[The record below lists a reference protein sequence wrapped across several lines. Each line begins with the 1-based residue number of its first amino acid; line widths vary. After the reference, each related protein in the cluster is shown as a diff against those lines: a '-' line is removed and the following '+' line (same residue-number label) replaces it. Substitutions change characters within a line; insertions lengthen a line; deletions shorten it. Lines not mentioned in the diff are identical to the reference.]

1 MPYDFREDQQRLRE
15 TLRAFALAELVPGAA
30 ERDRTA
36 AYPAH
41 LVARLAELELMGIT
55 VPAAYGGLGL
65 DTPTQLVAVEEVAYG
80 DAALASIFTG
90 HYLGLEGLLL
100 FGTDD
105 QKRRLLTPL
114 ARGEALA
121 AFALTEPDAGSDVAS
136 IRTDALRDGDRWR
149 IRGSKV
155 FISNAREAGLLIVF
169 AKTRGD
175 AGIEGIGAFAV
186 RSDADGVS
194 YSEPQDKL
202 GIRSA
207 PTYEVRLDDVA
218 VPGDALIGAEDAGG
232 RIALEVLNRARIDIA
247 AMANGIA
254 MRALQLAADYA
265 AERRQFGRPIREF
278 QAVQLLLAEMDVAV
292 ETGRL
297 AAYRAATLKDAGADL
312 RREAAIAK
320 YVATEN
326 CFACVDRALQI
337 HGGYG
342 YMRESEVERLYRDCR
357 ILRIYEGTSQIQLL
371 TIARALARRRDERGA
386 VV

>member
-1 MPYDFREDQQRLRE
+1 MPYEFTEDQQRLRE
-15 TLRAFALAELVPGAA
+15 TLRAFALEELVPGAA

-36 AYPAH
+36 AYPAQ

-55 VPAAYGGLGL
+55 VPTAYGGLGL
-65 DTPTQLVAVEEVAYG
+65 DTPTQLVAVEEVTYG

-90 HYLGLEGLLL
+90 HYLGMEGLVL
-100 FGTDD
+100 FGTDE

-114 ARGEALA
+114 ARGDELA

-136 IRTDALRDGDRWR
+136 IRTEAVRDGDRWR

-155 FISNAREAGLLIVF
+155 FISNAREAGLLVVF
-169 AKTRGD
+169 AKTRPDRGMD
-175 AGIEGIGAFAV
+175 GIGAFAV
-186 RSDADGVS
+186 PSDAANVS
-194 YSEPQDKL
+194 YSDPQDKL

-218 VPGDALIGAEDAGG
+218 VPRDALLGDETAGG

-265 AERRQFGRPIREF
+265 AERRQFGQPIRDF

-297 AAYRAATLKDAGADL
+297 TAYRAAAIKDDGADI

-342 YMRESEVERLYRDCR
+342 YMRESEIERLYRDCR

-371 TIARALARRRDERGA
+371 TIARSLARRRDERGA

>member
-1 MPYDFREDQQRLRE
+1 MPYEFTEEQQRLRE
-15 TLRAFALAELVPGAA
+15 TLRAFALEELVPGAA

-36 AYPAH
+36 AYPAQ

-55 VPAAYGGLGL
+55 VPTAYGGLGL

-90 HYLGLEGLLL
+90 HYLGMEGLVL
-100 FGTDD
+100 FGTDE
-105 QKRRLLTPL
+105 QKRRTLTPL
-114 ARGEALA
+114 ARGDQLA
-121 AFALTEPDAGSDVAS
+121 AFALTEPDAGSDIAS
-136 IRTDALRDGDRWR
+136 IRTEASRDGDGWLL
-149 IRGSKV
+149 RGSKV
-155 FISNAREAGLLIVF
+155 FISNAREAGLLVVF
-169 AKTRGD
+169 AKTRPD
-175 AGIEGIGAFAV
+175 AGIHGIGAFAV
-186 RSDADGVS
+186 PSDAAGMS
-194 YSEPQDKL
+194 YSDPQDKL

-218 VPGDALIGAEDAGG
+218 VPRDALIGGETGGG

-265 AERRQFGRPIREF
+265 AERRQFGRPIGDF
-278 QAVQLLLAEMDVAV
+278 QAVQLLLAEMDVAA

-297 AAYRAATLKDAGADL
+297 AAYRAATVKDNGGDV

-342 YMRESEVERLYRDCR
+342 YMRESEIERLYRDCR

-371 TIARALARRRDERGA
+371 TIARALARRRSDYGDVA
-386 VV
+386 

>member
-1 MPYDFREDQQRLRE
+1 VPYEFSDEQQRLRE
-15 TLRAFALAELVPGAA
+15 TLRAFALEELVPGAA
-30 ERDRTA
+30 ERDATA

-41 LVARLAELELMGIT
+41 LVSRLAELELMGIT
-55 VPAAYGGLGL
+55 VPSAYGGLGL

-90 HYLGLEGLLL
+90 HYLGMEGLVL
-100 FGTDD
+100 FGTDE

-114 ARGEALA
+114 ARGDEVA

-136 IRTDALRDGDRWR
+136 IRTEAVRDGDRWR
-149 IRGSKV
+149 IRGNKV

-169 AKTRGD
+169 AKTRPD
-175 AGIEGIGAFAV
+175 AGLEGIAAFAV
-186 RSDADGVS
+186 RSGAPGIS
-194 YSEPQDKL
+194 YSDPQDKL

-207 PTYEVRLDDVA
+207 PTYELRFDDVE
-218 VPGDALIGAEDAGG
+218 VPRDALIGGEHAGG
-232 RIALEVLNRARIDIA
+232 RIAFEVLNRARIDIA
-247 AMANGIA
+247 AMANGIG
-254 MRALQLAADYA
+254 MRALQLAVDYA
-265 AERRQFGRPIREF
+265 AERRQFGRPIRDF
-278 QAVQLLLAEMDVAV
+278 QAVQLLLAEMDVSL

-297 AAYRAATLKDAGADL
+297 AAYRAAHVKDSGRSV

-342 YMRESEVERLYRDCR
+342 YMRESEIERLYRDCR

-371 TIARALARRRDERGA
+371 TIARVLARRRDEETT

>member
-1 MPYDFREDQQRLRE
+1 MPYEFSEEQQRLRK
-15 TLRAFALAELVPGAA
+15 TLRALVLEELVPGAA
-30 ERDRTA
+30 ERDRA
-36 AYPAH
+36 AVYPAD

-55 VPAAYGGLGL
+55 VPTAYGGLGL

-90 HYLGLEGLLL
+90 HYLGMEGLLL
-100 FGTDD
+100 YGSDE

-114 ARGEALA
+114 ARGDQIA
-121 AFALTEPDAGSDVAS
+121 AFALTEPDAGSDVAA
-136 IRTDALRDGDRWR
+136 IRTEAVPDGDRWR
-149 IRGSKV
+149 IRGNKI
-155 FISNAREAGLLIVF
+155 FISNARESGLLIVF
-169 AKTRGD
+169 AKTRPD
-175 AGIEGIGAFAV
+175 DGIEGIGAFAV
-186 RSDADGVS
+186 RSDSAGIS

-207 PTYEVRLDDVA
+207 PTYEIRFDDVT
-218 VPGDALIGAEDAGG
+218 VDRSALIGDETAGG
-232 RIALEVLNRARIDIA
+232 RLALDVLNRARIDIA

-254 MRALQLAADYA
+254 MRALQLAVDYA
-265 AERRQFGRPIREF
+265 AERRQFGRPIRDF
-278 QAVQLLLAEMDVAV
+278 QAVQLLLAEMDIAV

-297 AAYRAATLKDAGADL
+297 AAYRAAVVKDGGADL
-312 RREAAIAK
+312 RRQAAIAK

-342 YMRESEVERLYRDCR
+342 YMRESEIERLYRDCR

-371 TIARALARRRDERGA
+371 TITRELARRHDERGA

>member
-1 MPYDFREDQQRLRE
+1 VPYEFTEEQQRLRQ
-15 TLRAFALAELVPGAA
+15 TLRAFALEELVPGAA

-36 AYPAH
+36 AFPAK
-41 LVARLAELELMGIT
+41 LVARLGALELMGIT
-55 VPAAYGGLGL
+55 VPSTYG
-65 DTPTQLVAVEEVAYG
+65 
-80 DAALASIFTG
+80 
-90 HYLGLEGLLL
+90 GLLL
-100 FGTDD
+100 FGTDE
-105 QKRRLLTPL
+105 QKRRLLAPL
-114 ARGEALA
+114 ARGDELA

-136 IRTDALRDGDRWR
+136 IRTEAARETGGWR

-169 AKTRGD
+169 AKTRRD
-175 AGIEGIGAFAV
+175 AGIEGLGAFAV
-186 RSDADGVS
+186 RSGAAGIS

-218 VPGDALIGAEDAGG
+218 VAHDALIGDETGGG

-254 MRALQLAADYA
+254 MRALQLATDYA
-265 AERRQFGRPIREF
+265 AERSQFGRPIRDF

-297 AAYRAATLKDAGADL
+297 AAYRAAALKDAGADL

-342 YMRESEVERLYRDCR
+342 YMRESEIERLYRDCR

-371 TIARALARRRDERGA
+371 TIARALARRRDVHGA

>member
-1 MPYDFREDQQRLRE
+1 
-15 TLRAFALAELVPGAA
+15 
-30 ERDRTA
+30 
-36 AYPAH
+36 
-41 LVARLAELELMGIT
+41 
-55 VPAAYGGLGL
+55 
-65 DTPTQLVAVEEVAYG
+65 VEEVAYG
-80 DAALASIFTG
+80 DAALASIYTG
-90 HYLGLEGLLL
+90 HYLGLEALVLYGSEE
-100 FGTDD
+100 
-105 QKRRLLTPL
+105 QKRRYLTPL
-114 ARGEALA
+114 ARGEQLA
-121 AFALTEPDAGSDVAS
+121 GFALTEPEAGSDVAS
-136 IRTDALRDGDRWR
+136 IRTRARRDGERWLL
-149 IRGSKV
+149 RGNKV

-169 AKTRGD
+169 AKTRRD

-207 PTYEVRLDDVA
+207 PTYEVRLDNVG
-218 VPGDALIGAEDAGG
+218 VPRDALIGDENAGG

-265 AERRQFGRPIREF
+265 AERRQFGRPIRDF
-278 QAVQLLLAEMDVAV
+278 QAVQLLLAEMDVGV

-297 AAYRAATLKDAGADL
+297 VAYRAAKLKDAGADL
-312 RREAAIAK
+312 RRDAAIAK

-342 YMRESEVERLYRDCR
+342 YMRESEIERLYRDCR

-371 TIARALARRRDERGA
+371 TIARALARRRDDHGA

>member
-1 MPYDFREDQQRLRE
+1 MPYEFSDEQQRLQQ
-15 TLRAFALAELVPGAA
+15 TLRAFALEELVPGAA
-30 ERDRTA
+30 KRDETA
-36 AYPAH
+36 AYPAD
-41 LVARLAELELMGIT
+41 LVARLAELDLMGIT
-55 VPAAYGGLGL
+55 VPREYGGLGL

-80 DAALASIFTG
+80 DAALASIYTG
-90 HYLGLEGLLL
+90 HYLGMEGLLL
-100 FGTDD
+100 FGTSE
-105 QKRRLLTPL
+105 QKRRLPTPL
-114 ARGEALA
+114 ARGEELA
-121 AFALTEPDAGSDVAS
+121 AFALTEPDAGSDIAS
-136 IRTDALRDGDRWR
+136 IRTEAVRDGDRWR
-149 IRGSKV
+149 LRGSKV
-155 FISNAREAGLLIVF
+155 FISNAREAGLLVVF
-169 AKTRGD
+169 AKTRRD
-175 AGIEGIGAFAV
+175 AGIEGIAAFAV
-186 RSDADGVS
+186 RSDAAGIS

-218 VPGDALIGAEDAGG
+218 VANDALIGDETAGG

-254 MRALQLAADYA
+254 MRALQLGADYA
-265 AERRQFGRPIREF
+265 AERRQFGRPIRDF

-297 AAYRAATLKDAGADL
+297 AAYRAAAVKDAGADV

-342 YMRESEVERLYRDCR
+342 YMRESEIERLFRDCR

-371 TIARALARRRDERGA
+371 TIARALARRRDEHGA

>member
-1 MPYDFREDQQRLRE
+1 MPYEFTEEQQRLRE
-15 TLRAFALAELVPGAA
+15 TLRTFALEELVPGAR
-30 ERDRTA
+30 ERDATA
-36 AYPAH
+36 TYPAH

-90 HYLGLEGLLL
+90 HYLGMEGLVL
-100 FGTDD
+100 FGSEE
-105 QKRRLLTPL
+105 QKRRLLAPL
-114 ARGEALA
+114 ARGHELT

-136 IRTDALRDGDRWR
+136 VRTEAVRNRNGWR
-149 IRGSKV
+149 LRGSKM

-169 AKTRGD
+169 ARTVPG

-186 RSDADGVS
+186 RSDAAGMS

-218 VPGDALIGAEDAGG
+218 VARDALIGGETAGG

-254 MRALQLAADYA
+254 MRALQLAVDYA
-265 AERRQFGRPIREF
+265 AERRQFGRPIRDF

-297 AAYRAATLKDAGADL
+297 AAFRAAVLKDAGADL
-312 RREAAIAK
+312 RREGAIAK

-326 CFACVDRALQI
+326 CFACVDRALQV

-342 YMRESEVERLYRDCR
+342 YMRESEIERLYRDCR

-371 TIARALARRRDERGA
+371 TVARALARRRDGRGA

>member
-1 MPYDFREDQQRLRE
+1 MPYEFSEEQQRLRE
-15 TLRAFALAELVPGAA
+15 TLRAFALEELVPGAG
-30 ERDRTA
+30 ERDETA
-36 AYPAH
+36 AYPAK
-41 LVARLAELELMGIT
+41 LVGRLAELQLMGIT
-55 VPAAYGGLGL
+55 VPTAYGGLGL

-100 FGTDD
+100 FGTDE

-114 ARGEALA
+114 ARGDELA

-136 IRTDALRDGDRWR
+136 IRTEAVRDGDRWR
-149 IRGSKV
+149 ISGNKV

-169 AKTRGD
+169 AKTRRD

-186 RSDADGVS
+186 RSDAAGLS

-207 PTYEVRLDDVA
+207 PTYEVRLDDVTVA
-218 VPGDALIGAEDAGG
+218 GDALIGDEAAGG

-265 AERRQFGRPIREF
+265 AERRQFGRPIRDF

-297 AAYRAATLKDAGADL
+297 AAYRAAGVKDDGADV

-342 YMRESEVERLYRDCR
+342 YMRESEIERLYRDCR
-357 ILRIYEGTSQIQLL
+357 ILRIFEGTSQMQLL
-371 TIARALARRRDERGA
+371 TIARTLARRHDDRGA

>member
-1 MPYDFREDQQRLRE
+1 MPYEFSEEQQRLRQ
-15 TLRAFALAELVPGAA
+15 TLRAFALEELLPGAA
-30 ERDRTA
+30 ERDATA

-55 VPAAYGGLGL
+55 VPTVYGGLGL

-80 DAALASIFTG
+80 DAAVASIFTG
-90 HYLGLEGLLL
+90 HYLGMEGLLL
-100 FGTDD
+100 FGTDK

-114 ARGEALA
+114 ARGDELA
-121 AFALTEPDAGSDVAS
+121 AFALTEPDAGSDVGS
-136 IRTDALRDGDRWR
+136 IRTEAVRDGDRWR

-169 AKTRGD
+169 AKTHRD
-175 AGIEGIGAFAV
+175 AGIDGIGAFAV
-186 RSDADGVS
+186 RSDAPGVS
-194 YSEPQDKL
+194 YSDPQDKL

-218 VPGDALIGAEDAGG
+218 VHRDALIGGESAGG
-232 RIALEVLNRARIDIA
+232 RIALEVLNRARVDIA

-254 MRALQLAADYA
+254 MRALQLAVDYA
-265 AERRQFGRPIREF
+265 AERRQFGRPIRDF

-297 AAYRAATLKDAGADL
+297 TAYRAAAVKDDGADL

-326 CFACVDRALQI
+326 CFACVDRALQV

-342 YMRESEVERLYRDCR
+342 YMRESEIERLYRDCR

-371 TIARALARRRDERGA
+371 TIARALARRRDDDGA

>member
-1 MPYDFREDQQRLRE
+1 MPHEFSEEQQRLRQ
-15 TLRAFALAELVPGAA
+15 TLRLFALEELLPGAA
-30 ERDRTA
+30 ERDATA

-55 VPAAYGGLGL
+55 VPTVYGGLGL

-90 HYLGLEGLLL
+90 HYLGMEALLL
-100 FGTDD
+100 FGTDE

-114 ARGEALA
+114 ARGDELA
-121 AFALTEPDAGSDVAS
+121 AFALTEPDAGSDVGS
-136 IRTDALRDGDRWR
+136 IRTEAVRDGDRWR

-169 AKTRGD
+169 AKTHRD
-175 AGIEGIGAFAV
+175 AGIDGIGAFAV
-186 RSDADGVS
+186 RSDAPGVS
-194 YSEPQDKL
+194 YSDPQDKL

-218 VPGDALIGAEDAGG
+218 VHRDALIGGESAGG
-232 RIALEVLNRARIDIA
+232 RIALEVLNRARVDIA

-254 MRALQLAADYA
+254 MRALQLAVDYA
-265 AERRQFGRPIREF
+265 AERRQFGRPIRDF

-297 AAYRAATLKDAGADL
+297 TAYRAAAVKDDGADL

-326 CFACVDRALQI
+326 CFACVDRALQV

-342 YMRESEVERLYRDCR
+342 YMRESEIERLYRDCR

-371 TIARALARRRDERGA
+371 TIARALARRRDDDGA

>member
-1 MPYDFREDQQRLRE
+1 MPYPFTEEQRRLRE
-15 TLRAFALAELVPGAA
+15 TLRTFALEEVIPGAA

-36 AYPAH
+36 AYPAQ
-41 LVARLAELELMGIT
+41 LVARLAELGLMGIT
-55 VPAAYGGLGL
+55 IPEEYDGLGL
-65 DTPTQLVAVEEVAYG
+65 DTPTQLVAMEEVAYG
-80 DAALASIFTG
+80 DAALASIYTG
-90 HYLGLEGLLL
+90 HYLGMEGLLL
-100 FGTDD
+100 YGDD
-105 QKRRLLTPL
+105 EQKRRYLAPL
-114 ARGEALA
+114 ARGEQLA
-121 AFALTEPDAGSDVAS
+121 GFALTETDAGSDVAS
-136 IRTDALRDGDRWR
+136 IRTEARRAPAGWL

-155 FISNAREAGLLIVF
+155 FISNAREAGLLLLF
-169 AKTRGD
+169 AKTDRD
-175 AGIEGIGAFAV
+175 AGLDGIGAFAV
-186 RSDADGVS
+186 PTDAAGIS
-194 YSEPQDKL
+194 YSQPQDKL

-207 PTYEVRLDDVA
+207 PTYELRLEDVA
-218 VPGDALIGAEDAGG
+218 VESDALIGGEGAGG

-265 AERRQFGRPIREF
+265 AERRQFRRPIRDF

-297 AAYRAATLKDAGADL
+297 AACL
-312 RREAAIAK
+312 RRDASIAK

-371 TIARALARRRDERGA
+371 TIARALARRRDENGA

>member
-1 MPYDFREDQQRLRE
+1 VPYEFTEEQQRLGE
-15 TLRAFALAELVPGAA
+15 TLRAFALEELVPGAG

-36 AYPAH
+36 EYPAD
-41 LVARLAELELMGIT
+41 LVDRLAELELMGIT
-55 VPAAYGGLGL
+55 VPTEYGGLGL

-90 HYLGLEGLLL
+90 HYLGMEGLLL
-100 FGTDD
+100 YGTHK
-105 QKRRLLTPL
+105 QKRQLLTPL
-114 ARGEALA
+114 ARGDQLA
-121 AFALTEPDAGSDVAS
+121 AFALTEPDAGSDIAS
-136 IRTDALRDGDRWR
+136 IRSEATRDGDRWR
-149 IRGSKV
+149 IQGSKV
-155 FISNAREAGLLIVF
+155 FISNAKEAGLLIVF
-169 AKTRGD
+169 AKTRRD
-175 AGIEGIGAFAV
+175 ASIEGIGAFAV
-186 RSDADGVS
+186 PRDAAGIS
-194 YSEPQDKL
+194 FSEPQDKL

-207 PTYEVRLDDVA
+207 PTYEVRFDDVV
-218 VPGDALIGAEDAGG
+218 VPHDALVGDETAGG
-232 RIALEVLNRARIDIA
+232 RLALEVLNRARIDIA

-265 AERRQFGRPIREF
+265 AERSQFGRPIRDF

-297 AAYRAATLKDAGADL
+297 AAYRAAALKDRGADL

-342 YMRESEVERLYRDCR
+342 YMRESEIERLYRDCR

>member
-1 MPYDFREDQQRLRE
+1 VPYEFSEEQQRLRE
-15 TLRAFALAELVPGAA
+15 TLRAFALEALVPGSA
-30 ERDRTA
+30 ERDETA
-36 AYPAH
+36 AYPAD
-41 LVARLAELELMGIT
+41 LVARLVELDLMGIT
-55 VPAAYGGLGL
+55 VPRAYGGLGL

-90 HYLGLEGLLL
+90 HYLGMEGLLL
-100 FGTDD
+100 FGTHE

-114 ARGEALA
+114 ARGDELA
-121 AFALTEPDAGSDVAS
+121 AFALTEPDAGSDVAA
-136 IRTDALRDGDRWR
+136 IRTEAARERDGWR
-149 IRGSKV
+149 IRGIKV

-169 AKTRGD
+169 AKTRRD
-175 AGIEGIGAFAV
+175 AGIDGIGAFAV
-186 RSDADGVS
+186 RGDARGIS

-218 VPGDALIGAEDAGG
+218 VRQDAVIGDENAGG

-254 MRALQLAADYA
+254 MRALQLGADYA
-265 AERRQFGRPIREF
+265 AERRQFGRPIRDF

-297 AAYRAATLKDAGADL
+297 AAYRAAALKDAGAEL

-342 YMRESEVERLYRDCR
+342 YMRESEIERLYRDCR

-371 TIARALARRRDERGA
+371 TIARALARRRDRHGA

>member
-1 MPYDFREDQQRLRE
+1 MPYPFTEEQRRLRE
-15 TLRAFALAELVPGAA
+15 TLRTFALEEVIPGAA

-36 AYPAH
+36 AYPAQ
-41 LVARLAELELMGIT
+41 LVARLAELGLMGIT
-55 VPAAYGGLGL
+55 IPEKYDGLGL

-80 DAALASIFTG
+80 DAALASIYTG
-90 HYLGLEGLLL
+90 HYLGMEGLLL
-100 FGTDD
+100 YGDD
-105 QKRRLLTPL
+105 EQKRRYLAPL
-114 ARGEALA
+114 ARGEQLA
-121 AFALTEPDAGSDVAS
+121 GFALTETDSGSDVAS
-136 IRTDALRDGDRWR
+136 IRTEARRAPAGWL

-155 FISNAREAGLLIVF
+155 FISNAREAGLLLLF
-169 AKTRGD
+169 AKTDRD
-175 AGIEGIGAFAV
+175 AGLDGIGAFAV
-186 RSDADGVS
+186 PTDAAGIS
-194 YSEPQDKL
+194 YSQPQDKL

-207 PTYEVRLDDVA
+207 PTYELRLEDVA
-218 VPGDALIGAEDAGG
+218 VESDALIGGEGAGG

-265 AERRQFGRPIREF
+265 AERRQFRRPIRDF

-292 ETGRL
+292 QAGRV
-297 AAYRAATLKDAGADL
+297 AAYRAATLKDEGGDP
-312 RREAAIAK
+312 RRSASIAK

-371 TIARALARRRDERGA
+371 TIARTLARRRDQSG
-386 VV
+386 VVV

>member
-1 MPYDFREDQQRLRE
+1 MPYEFSEEQQRLRE
-15 TLRAFALAELVPGAA
+15 TLRAFALEELVPGAP

-36 AYPAH
+36 AYPAQ

-55 VPAAYGGLGL
+55 VPTAYGGLGL
-65 DTPTQLVAVEEVAYG
+65 DTPTQLIAVEEVAYG

-90 HYLGLEGLLL
+90 HYLGMEGLLL

-114 ARGEALA
+114 ARGDELA

-136 IRTDALRDGDRWR
+136 IRTEAVRDGDCWR

-169 AKTRGD
+169 AKTRRD
-175 AGIEGIGAFAV
+175 AGIEGIGAFAL
-186 RSDADGVS
+186 RSDAARVS
-194 YSEPQDKL
+194 YSDPQDKL

-218 VPGDALIGAEDAGG
+218 VPHDALIGDESAGG

-265 AERRQFGRPIREF
+265 AERRQFGRPIRDF

-297 AAYRAATLKDAGADL
+297 AAYRSGKLKDAGADL

-342 YMRESEVERLYRDCR
+342 YMRESEIERLYRDCR

>member
-1 MPYDFREDQQRLRE
+1 VAYEFTEEQQRLRE
-15 TLRAFALAELVPGAA
+15 TLRAFALEELVPDAG
-30 ERDRTA
+30 ERDKTA
-36 AYPAH
+36 AYPEH

-55 VPAAYGGLGL
+55 VPVVYGGLGL

-90 HYLGLEGLLL
+90 HYLGMEGLLL
-100 FGTDD
+100 FATHE
-105 QKRRLLTPL
+105 QKLSLLAPL
-114 ARGEALA
+114 ARGDELA
-121 AFALTEPDAGSDVAS
+121 AFALTEPDAGSDVGS
-136 IRTDALRDGDRWR
+136 IRSEAVRDGDRWA

-155 FISNAREAGLLIVF
+155 FISNAREAGILIVF
-169 AKTRGD
+169 AKTRPD
-175 AGIEGIGAFAV
+175 SGIEGIGAFAV
-186 RSDADGVS
+186 PSDAAGIS

-207 PTYEVRLDDVA
+207 PTYEIRLDDVSVA
-218 VPGDALIGAEDAGG
+218 RDALIGDETAGG

-254 MRALQLAADYA
+254 MRALQLAVDYA
-265 AERRQFGRPIREF
+265 AERRQFGRPIRDF

-297 AAYRAATLKDAGADL
+297 AAYRAAAVKDAGGDV

-326 CFACVDRALQI
+326 CFACVDRAMQI

-357 ILRIYEGTSQIQLL
+357 VLRIYEGTSQIQLL
-371 TIARALARRRDERGA
+371 TIARALAKRRDDRGA

>member
-1 MPYDFREDQQRLRE
+1 MPYEFNEEQQRLRE
-15 TLRAFALAELVPGAA
+15 TLRRFALEELVPGAA

-36 AYPAH
+36 AYPEH

-55 VPAAYGGLGL
+55 VPVGYGGLGL

-90 HYLGLEGLLL
+90 HYLGMEGLLL

-114 ARGEALA
+114 ARGDELA
-121 AFALTEPDAGSDVAS
+121 AFALTEPEAGSDVAS
-136 IRTDALRDGDRWR
+136 IRTEAARDGDRWR

-155 FISNAREAGLLIVF
+155 FISNAREAGLQIVF
-169 AKTRGD
+169 ARTRRD

-186 RSDADGVS
+186 RSDAAGVS

-218 VPGDALIGAEDAGG
+218 VLHDALIGDEIAGA
-232 RIALEVLNRARIDIA
+232 RIAFEVLNRARIDIA

-265 AERRQFGRPIREF
+265 AERRQFGRAIRDF

-297 AAYRAATLKDAGADL
+297 AAYRAAAVKDAGADV
-312 RREAAIAK
+312 RREASIAK

-326 CFACVDRALQI
+326 CFACVDHALQI

-342 YMRESEVERLYRDCR
+342 YMRESEIERLYRDCR

-371 TIARALARRRDERGA
+371 TIARALARRRDDRGA

>member
-1 MPYDFREDQQRLRE
+1 VPYEFSEEQQRLRE
-15 TLRAFALAELVPGAA
+15 TLRAFALESLVPGSA
-30 ERDRTA
+30 ERDETA
-36 AYPAH
+36 AYPAD

-55 VPAAYGGLGL
+55 VPRAYGGLGL

-90 HYLGLEGLLL
+90 HYLGMEGLLL
-100 FGTDD
+100 FGTDE

-114 ARGEALA
+114 ARGEELA
-121 AFALTEPDAGSDVAS
+121 AFALTEPDAGSDVAA
-136 IRTDALRDGDRWR
+136 IRTEAARERDGWR

-169 AKTRGD
+169 AKTRRG
-175 AGIEGIGAFAV
+175 AGIDGIGAFAV
-186 RSDADGVS
+186 RGDARGIS

-218 VPGDALIGAEDAGG
+218 VRQDAAIGDENAGG

-254 MRALQLAADYA
+254 MRALQLGADYA
-265 AERRQFGRPIREF
+265 AERRQFGRPIRDF

-297 AAYRAATLKDAGADL
+297 AAYRAAALKDAGADL

-342 YMRESEVERLYRDCR
+342 YMRESEIERLYRDCR

-371 TIARALARRRDERGA
+371 TIARARARRRDRHGA

>member
-1 MPYDFREDQQRLRE
+1 VPYEFAEEQQRLRE
-15 TLRAFALAELVPGAA
+15 TLRAFALEELVPGAA

-36 AYPAH
+36 AYPAE
-41 LVARLAELELMGIT
+41 LVSRLAELGLMGIT
-55 VPAAYGGLGL
+55 VPSEYGGLGL
-65 DTPTQLVAVEEVAYG
+65 DTATQLVAVEEVAYG

-90 HYLGLEGLLL
+90 HYLGMEGLVL
-100 FGTDD
+100 FGSEE

-114 ARGEALA
+114 ARGDELA

-136 IRTDALRDGDRWR
+136 IRTEAVRDGDRWR

-155 FISNAREAGLLIVF
+155 FISNAREAGLLTVF
-169 AKTRGD
+169 AKTRPD

-186 RSDADGVS
+186 RSDAAGIS

-207 PTYEVRLDDVA
+207 PTYEVRLDEVA
-218 VPGDALIGAEDAGG
+218 VPGEALVGDETAGG
-232 RIALEVLNRARIDIA
+232 RIGLEVLNRARIDIA

-265 AERRQFGRPIREF
+265 ADRRQFGRPIRDF

-297 AAYRAATLKDAGADL
+297 AAYRAAAVKDAGGDL
-312 RREAAIAK
+312 RRDAAIAK

-342 YMRESEVERLYRDCR
+342 YMRESEIERLYRDCR

-371 TIARALARRRDERGA
+371 TIARALARRRDRHGA